1 MKFVGRMTFE
11 LFVMGVV
18 KLELTTLVAGWF

>member
-11 LFVMGVV
+11 LFVMGVA
-18 KLELTTLVAGWF
+18 KLELTALVAGWF

>member
-18 KLELTTLVAGWF
+18 KLELTALVAGWF